1 MPSAQSTAL
10 AAGFNRRV
18 SFRTSVKLSL
28 FVVSYRCFFRSFAAR
43 REFVNG
49 NLLVVVTFTN
59 IIIFLIFQH
68 SDSERER
75 KVENV
80 EIWIEILNLTW
91 IPLSDIFRRLNE
103 RKRETLDF
111 FLIIRY

>member
-28 FVVSYRCFFRSFAAR
+28 FVVSYRCFLRSFDAR

-49 NLLVVVTFTN
+49 NLLVVVTFT
-59 IIIFLIFQH
+59 LIFQH